1 MAWVVKN
8 SAGQQIE
15 RRDEPYLDEQL
26 KTELETQV
34 LPKYPTGRA
43 ALLPVLHAV
52 QHKHHWIPYQALEEV
67 GAFLGVPA
75 AEVLDTASFY
85 EDFWLEKK
93 GRYLIML
100 CQSISCELMGQV
112 ELLEKIKTKL
122 GVDVGQTTE
131 DGRFT
136 LVNAEC
142 LGSCGTAPCALV
154 NETLH
159 ENLTAENFERVL
171 DGLK

>member
-1 MAWVVKN
+1 MAWIVKN
-8 SAGQQIE
+8 SAAQQIE
-15 RRDEPYLDEQL
+15 RRDEPYLDDAF
-26 KTELETQV
+26 KAELESAV
-34 LPKYPTGRA
+34 LPQYPTQRA

-52 QHKHHWIPYQALEEV
+52 QHKHNWIPYQALEEV
-67 GAFLGVPA
+67 AAFLDVPP

-93 GRYLIML
+93 GKYLIMV
-100 CQSISCELMGQV
+100 CQSLSCELMGQV
-112 ELLEKIKTKL
+112 GLLERIKAKL
-122 GVDVGQTTE
+122 GIEVGETTE

-142 LGSCGTAPCALV
+142 LGSCGTAPCALI

-159 ENLTAENFERVL
+159 ENLTAENVERVL
-171 DGLK
+171 DALE